1 MMRRDTWGSSQV
13 ADYDVAIIGGGLNGA
28 SVARDAAGRGLRVLL
43 LEQDDLGAAASSASP
58 RLIHGDLAALERR
71 GVFRVRAALAERDGW
86 LRIAPHLVRPMRFV
100 IPAHADERPS
110 WLLRSGLLLYDRLAS
125 RGGLPASATVDLTHH
140 PIGNALKRPFGTAFA
155 YSDCVV
161 DDSRLVVLN
170 AIDAAERGAVVR
182 TGARCVRADRL
193 DIWRLVVIDR
203 GHRQVISARALVNA
217 AGAWTGS
224 VADTVLRVPKPR
236 VHATKIGQIVVRR
249 LFDSDNVYVF
259 QNNDRRL
266 IFASPYQR
274 DFTLIGTVGQTF
286 KGDPA
291 IVSMTAGEIAYLC
304 DAANRYFRQP
314 VEPSDVIRVICGANA
329 VMEAGNKRDARDG
342 AMTFDHGRSRAP
354 LLTIY
359 GGDVTMSRKR
369 AEIAVTKLTP
379 FYPMSPPWTQKLPL
393 PGGDFPNASF
403 DDQVD
408 RARDRWRFLSD
419 SHARR
424 LVAAYGTR
432 IPAVLGDAWSLD
444 QLGPVFGEDLSAAEV
459 RYLMAK
465 EWARF
470 PDDILWRRSKLGLTM
485 PAGDRQA
492 LTEFMANPKGCPEK
506 GGYPEGDQAGAID
519 NTVSTGR
526 AAVEPGEIRR

>member
-1 MMRRDTWGSSQV
+1 V
-13 ADYDVAIIGGGLNGA
+13 ADYDIAIIGGGLNGA

-71 GVFRVRAALAERDGW
+71 GFFRVRAALAERDGW

-110 WLLRSGLLLYDRLAS
+110 WLLRSALLLYDRLAS

-170 AIDAAERGAVVR
+170 ALDAAERGAVVR

-193 DIWRLVVIDR
+193 DVWRLVVIDR

-236 VHATKIGQIVVRR
+236 LRSTQIGQIVVRR
-249 LFDSDNVYVF
+249 LFDTDNVYVF
-259 QNNDRRL
+259 QNHDRQL

-291 IVSMTAGEIAYLC
+291 IVSMTAPEIGYLC
-304 DAANRYFRQP
+304 DAANRYFRER
-314 VEPSDVIRVICGANA
+314 VEPSDVVRVICGANA
-329 VMEAGNKRDARDG
+329 VMEAGDQRIARDG
-342 AMTFDHGRSRAP
+342 AMTFDHGRARAP

-379 FYPMSPPWTQKLPL
+379 FYPMSPPWTMRLPL

-408 RARDRWRFLSD
+408 RARDRWRFLSEG
-419 SHARR
+419 HARR

-432 IPAVLGDAWSLD
+432 TPAVIGDARSLE
-444 QLGPVFGEDLSAAEV
+444 QLGPVFGEDLTAVEV

-492 LTEFMANPKGCPEK
+492 LTEFMANPKSDLE
-506 GGYPEGDQAGAID
+506 GYPAGDEARAID
-519 NTVSTGR
+519 NTVSAGR
-526 AAVEPGEIRR
+526 AAVEPGSIRR